1 MEKYDVLVQ
10 GVVSTDVI
18 FSSIPKMPSP
28 GEEVY
33 CGAFEFTCGAAYTTA
48 VAFARLGLK
57 VAIISP
63 IGNDVLSQF
72 VLTSLESEGVSTK
85 LMKKLNQPLRTLSVA
100 INYGGDRSFLSYQDD
115 TKDFNLEEY
124 TNSIIENV
132 DASILH
138 LGAGP
143 KSLSSIQ
150 LAKEKGMKVSVDI
163 GWDEKWLKDPKLIE
177 MIQHSDF
184 FTPNLKEA
192 LYMTSNTSAEDALHT
207 LQKWCEDTLIIIK
220 IGPKG
225 ALVGIQGEDV
235 VVPGFKKNPIDT
247 TGAGD
252 VFAAGVLTGL
262 LKGYEIEEAVR
273 LGNFC
278 GACSVEGLGGATKSP
293 YWTQVEAEFLN
304 TNKQNE
310 TEELV

>member
-1 MEKYDVLVQ
+1 MEKYDVIVQ

-18 FSSIPKMPSP
+18 FSSIPKMPNP

-57 VAIISP
+57 VAVISP
-63 IGNDVLSQF
+63 IGSDVLSQF
-72 VLTSLESEGVSTK
+72 VLKSLESEGVSTK

-115 TKDFNLEEY
+115 AKDFNFEDY
-124 TNSIIENV
+124 TNSIIEKV

-143 KSLSSIQ
+143 QSLSTIQ
-150 LAKEKGMKVSVDI
+150 LAKEKGMKISLDI
-163 GWDEKWLKDPKLIE
+163 GWDEHWLKDSKLIE
-177 MIQHSDF
+177 MIKLSDF

-192 LYMTSNTSAEDALHT
+192 CYMTSNTSAEDALNT

-220 IGPKG
+220 LGPKG
-225 ALVGIQGEDV
+225 ALVSIKGEEV
-235 VVPGFKKNPIDT
+235 VVPGYKKNPIDT

-262 LKGYEIEEAVR
+262 LKGFEIEKAVR

-293 YWTQVEAEFLN
+293 YWNQVEEKFLN
-304 TNKQNE
+304 TNKQDE